1 MGIRSK
7 AISWHDSHPDR
18 TRILPPSC
26 PWRQAN
32 SPWAAWATCRWQFL
46 PEEQK
51 SSPMLEWQPLP
62 WGRRGAQERTLLP
75 PRSRG
80 AAAAQPGSKPPLRLL
95 LLGQKLLLELN
106 GVRFLFFI
114 IAAAATLTISF
125 SLVYKKTSQYK
136 PLFWGPAAF
145 LWWVAFTGTSEHRY
159 WAGCVTEGTSKEGRS
174 AQIHT
179 MWCKAALKKRRCSVA
194 LCLCLALQ
202 ASCPPC
208 NDYFQGLCWFLESV
222 MPL

>member
-18 TRILPPSC
+18 TRILLLAPEDRPTV
-26 PWRQAN
+26 PEQRG
-32 SPWAAWATCRWQFL
+32 PRAAG
-46 PEEQK
+46 
-51 SSPMLEWQPLP
+51 SSSLRSRRAAQCWDDQPLP

-75 PRSRG
+75 SRSRA